1 MFMEESAEKP
11 FLKNKE
17 ICSMADICL
26 NKRLFAGLCL
36 LCLAILGC
44 GGKSP
49 ITLACKI
56 TAINVSPGS
65 ATISHT
71 APLPGN
77 TQHFD
82 AFASAVT
89 PGCVVSQSNLTT
101 GSWSVSDNT
110 NVSIS
115 NVQGATFG
123 TATCNGATSAP
134 VTVTATVPA
143 GDGTNVS
150 NTASLTCN

>member
-1 MFMEESAEKP
+1 MGNIRSS
-11 FLKNKE
+11 KE
-17 ICSMADICL
+17 
-26 NKRLFAGLCL
+26 LFAGLCL
-36 LCLAILGC
+36 LYFATMGC

-56 TAINVSPGS
+56 TAINVSPAS

-71 APLPGN
+71 APPPGN

-82 AFASAVT
+82 AFAAAVT
-89 PGCVVSQSNLTT
+89 PGCVVSQGNLTT
-101 GSWSVSDNT
+101 GTWSVSDNI

-123 TATCNGATSAP
+123 TATCNGATSGPA
-134 VTVTATVPA
+134 TVTATVPA
-143 GDGTNVS
+143 VDGTSVTK
-150 NTASLTCN
+150 TASLTCN

>member
-1 MFMEESAEKP
+1 MS
-11 FLKNKE
+11 E
-17 ICSMADICL
+17 INCS
-26 NKRLFAGLCL
+26 KGLFTGLCL
-36 LCLAILGC
+36 LYFAIMGC

-56 TAINVSPGS
+56 TAINVFPAG
-65 ATISHT
+65 ATISH
-71 APLPGN
+71 AVPPPGN

-89 PGCVVSQSNLTT
+89 SGCVVTQGNLTT
-101 GSWSVSDNT
+101 AVWSVSDTT
-110 NVSIS
+110 NISIS

-123 TATCNGATSAP
+123 TATCNGATSGPA
-134 VTVTATVPA
+134 TVTATVPA
-143 GDGTNVS
+143 GDGTNVT

>member
-1 MFMEESAEKP
+1 MSDCRCGK
-11 FLKNKE
+11 
-17 ICSMADICL
+17 S
-26 NKRLFAGLCL
+26 LFAGACL
-36 LCLAILGC
+36 LYFSTMGC
-44 GGKSP
+44 GRKSP

-56 TAINVSPGS
+56 TAINVSPSS

-71 APLPGN
+71 APPPGN

-89 PGCVVSQSNLTT
+89 PGCVVSQGNLTT
-101 GSWSVSDNT
+101 GAWSVSDNI
-110 NVSIS
+110 NVNIS

-123 TATCNGATSAP
+123 TATCNGATSGA

-143 GDGTNVS
+143 GDGTSVS

>member
-1 MFMEESAEKP
+1 MSDCRWGK
-11 FLKNKE
+11 L
-17 ICSMADICL
+17 
-26 NKRLFAGLCL
+26 LFAGACL
-36 LCLAILGC
+36 LSLVAMGC

-56 TAINVSPGS
+56 TAINVFP
-65 ATISHT
+65 ATAAISHT
-71 APLPGN
+71 APPPGN
-77 TQHFD
+77 AQHFD

-101 GSWSVSDNT
+101 GTWAVSDNT

-123 TATCNGATSAP
+123 TATCNGATSGP

-143 GDGTNVS
+143 GDGSSVS

>member
-1 MFMEESAEKP
+1 MGESRWSKG
-11 FLKNKE
+11 
-17 ICSMADICL
+17 
-26 NKRLFAGLCL
+26 LFAGICL
-36 LCLAILGC
+36 LFATMGC

-56 TAINVSPGS
+56 TAINVSPAS

-71 APLPGN
+71 APPPGN

-101 GSWSVSDNT
+101 GTWSVSDNI

-123 TATCNGATSAP
+123 IATCNGATNGAA
-134 VTVTATVPA
+134 TITAIVPA
-143 GDGTNVS
+143 GDGTSVS